1 MKVIRLPAMKT
12 GKSQFWRGLWI
23 FDVSTAS
30 PGLLVIQVASRGFD
44 QLMVSL
50 QKNVAA
56 KRRGKIVPASCPKF
70 LDFSELRL
78 ARNAAPIIK
87 AAAPLELNS
96 AVFERSQPEIEIAV
110 SAPAIKKT
118 PYPIMIHELRF
129 MLSST
134 KNVLGLCRESG

>member
-1 MKVIRLPAMKT
+1 MLTAMNV
-12 GKSQFWRGLWI
+12 GNSQFWRGLWI
-23 FDVSTAS
+23 LDVSRAR
-30 PGLLVIQVASRGFD
+30 PGLLAIQVASRGFD
-44 QLMVSL
+44 QLIVSL

-56 KRRGKIVPASCPKF
+56 KRSGKIVPASCPNF
-70 LDFSELRL
+70 FVFSEPRL
-78 ARNAAPIIK
+78 ARNAAAIIK
-87 AAAPLELNS
+87 EAAPPELNN

-110 SAPAIKKT
+110 TAPAIKKT